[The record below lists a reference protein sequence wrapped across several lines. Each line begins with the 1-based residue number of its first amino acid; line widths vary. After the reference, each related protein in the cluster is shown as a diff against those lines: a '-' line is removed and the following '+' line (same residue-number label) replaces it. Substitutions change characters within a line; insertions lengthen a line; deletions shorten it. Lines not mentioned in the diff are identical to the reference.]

1 MRTIKQLL
9 EVMLE
14 HQELFENGLCA
25 WSRNLTYEQIITID
39 ERIIIW
45 TYIRENKP
53 SKYSSW
59 SAYKEQTNQ
68 SRMGYYWKYKDIT
81 PRIKWLKKHIKR
93 NS

>member
-14 HQELFENGLCA
+14 HQELFESGLCA
-25 WSRNLTYEQIITID
+25 WSMYLYYTNIITVD
-39 ERIIIW
+39 ERIILLE
-45 TYIRENKP
+45 YIRKNKP

-59 SAYKEQTNQ
+59 SAYKEQTN
-68 SRMGYYWKYKDIT
+68 SCRIGYYWEHRDIK
-81 PRIKWLKKHIKR
+81 PRIKWVKQHIKR